1 MITISYGFDQEN
13 PFFERWSWFKLNNL
27 GLALAMTFKFYT
39 SVAIGLKLTVRKF
52 WRLIPSFVE
61 VTGGKLVGGLFPPIL
76 NWTGLTTLV
85 HSIDRIAQTLY
96 CEVSI
101 SNVVNK
107 RFHYNPSLIII
118 YIMRNS
124 C

>member
-39 SVAIGLKLTVRKF
+39 SVAIGLKLTIRKF

-61 VTGGKLVGGLFPPIL
+61 VTGGKLVGGLFFPHPEL
-76 NWTGLTTLV
+76 N
-85 HSIDRIAQTLY
+85 R
-96 CEVSI
+96 
-101 SNVVNK
+101 VNDT
-107 RFHYNPSLIII
+107 RTQH
-118 YIMRNS
+118 R
-124 C
+124 